1 MSFALGEK
9 RESKSKKRKI
19 KDYSKLSFASDRFCI
34 WRYFSLELVLQVEN
48 NEQE

>member
-1 MSFALGEK
+1 MSFVQGEK

-19 KDYSKLSFASDRFCI
+19 KGYSKLSFASDRFCI
-34 WRYFSLELVLQVEN
+34 WHYFSLELVLQVEN